1 MLTPCYSV
9 SVLPHVT
16 LPLEGSPS
24 SASLNKTPLASRKL
38 AELLVDQ
45 PLIQG
50 CDEALSPYLGSKGV
64 VHRKARV
71 GSILRV
77 ESFER
82 FDCVTSRFQM

>member
-9 SVLPHVT
+9 SVLLHVT

-24 SASLNKTPLASRKL
+24 SASLNKTRDANRKL

-50 CDEALSPYLGSKGV
+50 CDEALSPYLGSKVV
-64 VHRKARV
+64 VH
-71 GSILRV
+71 
-77 ESFER
+77 
-82 FDCVTSRFQM
+82 